1 VSFIII
7 FGTLSFLTDWAG
19 EVTARLAMHTGV
31 PVDGRWRRV
40 HARDVREWLSCNI
53 LSPPIPISSFPFPIT
68 FPWFLRFNSHSCP
81 VTKIY
86 SNSLPFPSPSLTNER
101 HLSPK
106 DQTRIKVQNAN
117 TRLSYLQNFNSESHI
132 VTYRWIIEMQNVHKK
147 QMIVTLQHF
156 IGLHSHRVDRWEF
169 WHTWTSSHSHCH
181 CHLCSSHSHFHFWH
195 TGWVKK

>member
-1 VSFIII
+1 MAQCRFPGLAISNATIFIYFSNKIYGSIFVKQHSETVMVWNCQTADCSLRKKILSFIII
-7 FGTLSFLTDWAG
+7 FGTLLFPTDWAG

-40 HARDVREWLSCNI
+40 HTRDVREWLSCNI

-86 SNSLPFPSPSLTNER
+86 PNSLPFPSPSLTNER
-101 HLSPK
+101 HLSLK
-106 DQTRIKVQNAN
+106 DQTRINVQNAN

-132 VTYRWIIEMQNVHKK
+132 VTYR
-147 QMIVTLQHF
+147 
-156 IGLHSHRVDRWEF
+156 
-169 WHTWTSSHSHCH
+169 
-181 CHLCSSHSHFHFWH
+181 
-195 TGWVKK
+195 